1 MQEIYIAR
9 QPIYDRQLDLVAY
22 ELLYRD
28 AEYQRVGTAV
38 ENPHSSTELLI
49 NTFMELGLENIVGSN
64 PAFIRMTRDYLRNEQ
79 RIPMTTEQV
88 VLEVSVKEPP
98 DEALCA
104 GLKRIASNGYDIA
117 LDDFVY
123 RPALLPLL
131 QSATIVKLDLQALG
145 QDRIAEQVQLCRQHK
160 VMLMVKKVETHEE
173 LEFCKQL
180 GVDWFQGFFFCK
192 PQLVSGKSRPANR
205 AVLLRILGKLQDENT
220 SMEQLEK
227 VIIQDI
233 TLAYKLLRYL
243 NSATYAFRREINSV
257 REALMLIGT
266 EQVKR
271 WASLLMISSYQS
283 DKPQELIVTAMVRAR
298 MCELLAER
306 SRNRIDPTQA
316 FTVGLFSTL
325 DALMDMSMEE
335 LLDTLSFNASIK
347 LALIGSEG
355 ELGHLLQQVLHYE
368 KGEWSE
374 LAINGF
380 SPTDYAMAY
389 LGAVQWVNESFIG
402 LIREAQA
409 G

>member
-1 MQEIYIAR
+1 MHEIYIAR
-9 QPIYDRQLDLVAY
+9 QPIYDNQLDLVAY

-28 AEYQRVGTAV
+28 AGYLRDGKAV
-38 ENPHSSTELLI
+38 ENPHTSTELLI

-64 PAFIRMTRDYLRNEQ
+64 PAFIRMTRDYLCNEQ

-88 VLEVSVKEPP
+88 VLEVSVADPP
-98 DEALCA
+98 DKALSE
-104 GLKRIASNGYDIA
+104 GLKRIASNGYEIA
-117 LDDFVY
+117 LDDFIY

-131 QSATIVKLDLQALG
+131 ESATIVKLDFRALG
-145 QDRIAEQVQLCRQHK
+145 REKIAEQVKLCRQSNVK
-160 VMLMVKKVETHEE
+160 LMVKKIETHEE
-173 LEFCKQL
+173 LEFCKEL

-205 AVLLRILGKLQDENT
+205 AVLLRILSKLQDDNT

-227 VIIQDI
+227 VIIQDTI
-233 TLAYKLLRYL
+233 LAYKLLRYL

-266 EQVKR
+266 EQVRR

-283 DKPQELIVTAMVRAR
+283 DKPQELIATAMVRAR

-306 SRNRIDPTQA
+306 SRDRIDATQA

-325 DALMDMSMEE
+325 DALMDTSMEE
-335 LLDTLSFNASIK
+335 LLDTLSLSASIK
-347 LALIGSEG
+347 LALIGAEG
-355 ELGHLLQQVLHYE
+355 ELGHLLQQVLYYE

-374 LAINGF
+374 LALNGF
-380 SPTDYAMAY
+380 GSTDYAMAY
-389 LGAVQWVNESFIG
+389 LGAVQWVNESFVG
-402 LIREAQA
+402 LIKEAQA
-409 G
+409 S

>member
-28 AEYQRVGTAV
+28 ADYLRNGKAV
-38 ENPHSSTELLI
+38 ENPHTSTELLI

-64 PAFIRMTRDYLRNEQ
+64 PAFIRMTRDYLRNDQ

-88 VLEVSVKEPP
+88 VLEVSVAEPP

-104 GLKRIASNGYDIA
+104 GLKHIASNGYDIA
-117 LDDFVY
+117 LDDFSY

-145 QDRIAEQVQLCRQHK
+145 KEKLAEQVKLCRQHK

-173 LEFCKQL
+173 LEFCKEL
-180 GVDWFQGFFFCK
+180 GIDWFQGFFFCK

-205 AVLLRILGKLQDENT
+205 AVLLRILSKLQDDNT
-220 SMEQLEK
+220 SIEQLEK
-227 VIIQDI
+227 VIIQD
-233 TLAYKLLRYL
+233 TVLAYKLLRYL

-271 WASLLMISSYQS
+271 WASLLIISSYQS
-283 DKPQELIVTAMVRAR
+283 DKPQELIATAMVRAR

-325 DALMDMSMEE
+325 DALMDTPMEE
-335 LLDTLSFNASIK
+335 LLDTLSFSAAIK
-347 LALIGSEG
+347 LALTDAEG

-368 KGEWSE
+368 RGNWSE

-380 SPTDYAMAY
+380 SSTDYAMAY

-402 LIREAQA
+402 MINEAKA
-409 G
+409 S